1 MRNIIQLMLIA
12 LLLVSCG
19 GKQSQEKS
27 DAKSEES
34 SKSQTLT
41 KQLEKKKYPL
51 EHGIIYQ
58 KVNAAGFET
67 KPVIYFD
74 KWGDWQA
81 TETSMNMEMMGVKAG
96 VHSIDIVKGDEHWDI
111 NLEEKSGKHYKLTAK
126 ISELGVDV
134 NTLTESMKKEMN
146 IKELGEETYL
156 GYKCKKLKV
165 RNDKMK
171 MNMVYLTYGNLMMK
185 MEGEVMGIK
194 TKMEVTKLE
203 TSAPPAEKFAV
214 PKGIT
219 IRNE

>member
-12 LLLVSCG
+12 FLLVSCG

-27 DAKSEES
+27 DAKSEAS

-58 KVNAAGFET
+58 KVSAAGFET

-111 NLEEKSGKHYKLTAK
+111 NLEE
-126 ISELGVDV
+126 IVE
-134 NTLTESMKKEMN
+134 N
-146 IKELGEETYL
+146 IT
-156 GYKCKKLKV
+156 
-165 RNDKMK
+165 
-171 MNMVYLTYGNLMMK
+171 NLLLRLMSL
-185 MEGEVMGIK
+185 V
-194 TKMEVTKLE
+194 
-203 TSAPPAEKFAV
+203 
-214 PKGIT
+214 
-219 IRNE
+219 

>member
-27 DAKSEES
+27 DAKSEAS

-58 KVNAAGFET
+58 KVSAAGFET

-96 VHSIDIVKGDEHWDI
+96 VHSINIVKGDEHWDI
-111 NLEEKSGKHYKLTAK
+111 NLEEKNGKHYKLTAK
-126 ISELGVDV
+126 INELGVDV

-156 GYKCKKLKV
+156 GYKCKKLKIK
-165 RNDKMK
+165 NDKMK

-185 MEGEVMGIK
+185 MEGEAMGIK

-203 TSAPPAEKFAV
+203 TLAPPAEKFTV

-219 IRNE
+219 IKDE

>member
-1 MRNIIQLMLIA
+1 MRNILKLMLIA

-27 DAKSEES
+27 DAKSEAS

-58 KVNAAGFET
+58 KVSAAGFET

-96 VHSIDIVKGDEHWDI
+96 IHSINIVKGDEHWDI
-111 NLEEKSGKHYKLTAK
+111 NLEEKSGKHYKLTVK
-126 ISELGVDV
+126 INEFGVDV

-156 GYKCKKLKV
+156 GYKCKKLKIK
-165 RNDKMK
+165 NDKMK

-185 MEGEVMGIK
+185 MEGEAMGIK

-203 TSAPPAEKFAV
+203 TSAPPAEKFTV

-219 IRNE
+219 IKDE